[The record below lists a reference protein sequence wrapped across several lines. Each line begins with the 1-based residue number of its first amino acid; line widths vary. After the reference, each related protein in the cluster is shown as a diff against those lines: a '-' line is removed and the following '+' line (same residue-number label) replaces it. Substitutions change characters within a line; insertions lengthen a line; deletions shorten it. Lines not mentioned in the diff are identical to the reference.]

1 MSVNPLSSPRSQAGF
16 SLIEVLIGI
25 VVLSVGLLGLAAL
38 QLATLK
44 HNQSSTERNMAVI
57 QTNSVLS
64 AMRAD
69 RENAINGQFN
79 LGIDSDVSAGSSFA
93 SGVLDRWRTSISN
106 QLGEGASGA
115 VNCNAALCTV
125 TIRWDDSRA
134 AQGDREQTIVT
145 EVYL

>member
-1 MSVNPLSSPRSQAGF
+1 MPVNPMSSPRSQAGF

-25 VVLSVGLLGLAAL
+25 VVLSVGLLGLAGL

-79 LGIDSDVSAGSSFA
+79 LAIDSAVSSGSSFA
-93 SGVLDRWRTSISN
+93 SGVLDRWRTSISS

-115 VNCNAALCTV
+115 VNCNAARCTV

-134 AQGDREQTIVT
+134 AQGEREQTIVT
-145 EVYL
+145 EVFL

>member
-1 MSVNPLSSPRSQAGF
+1 MPVNSLSSPRSQAGF

-79 LGIDSDVSAGSSFA
+79 LAIDSAVSSGSSFA
-93 SGVLDRWRTSISN
+93 SGVLNRWRTSISN

-115 VNCNAALCTV
+115 VNCKAALCTV

-134 AQGDREQTIVT
+134 AQGEREQTIVT
-145 EVYL
+145 EVFL